1 MCEGSPVSPHT
12 VTQQMLLGTHLNAL
26 LLPVGCA
33 THVLRKCLL
42 STLLCAK
49 CLFKG
54 CVCVSVC
61 LCVWVCVCIIEGE
74 RAREPFLSYWLIME
88 DSRSCSWMQC
98 SPDATGIQMP
108 SISLL

>member
-61 LCVWVCVCIIEGE
+61 VCVCVYHRGRESE
-74 RAREPFLSYWLIME
+74 RAILV
-88 DSRSCSWMQC
+88 
-98 SPDATGIQMP
+98 
-108 SISLL
+108 LLAYNGRF

>member
-1 MCEGSPVSPHT
+1 MFPRT
-12 VTQQMLLGTHLNAL
+12 VTQRMLLGAHLKAL

-54 CVCVSVC
+54 CVCVC
-61 LCVWVCVCIIEGE
+61 VCVCVYQRGGESE
-74 RAREPFLSYWLIME
+74 RAILVLLAY
-88 DSRSCSWMQC
+88 
-98 SPDATGIQMP
+98 TGRF
-108 SISLL
+108 

>member
-1 MCEGSPVSPHT
+1 MSPHT
-12 VTQQMLLGTHLNAL
+12 VAQQMLLGAHLKAL

-54 CVCVSVC
+54 CVCVCVC
-61 LCVWVCVCIIEGE
+61 VCVCIKEGE
-74 RAREPFLSYWLIME
+74 RAREPFLSYWLILE

-98 SPDATGIQMP
+98 SPDATGTQMP
-108 SISLL
+108 SISPL

>member
-1 MCEGSPVSPHT
+1 MSPHT
-12 VTQQMLLGTHLNAL
+12 VAQQMLLGAHLKAL

-54 CVCVSVC
+54 CVCVC
-61 LCVWVCVCIIEGE
+61 VCVYQRGGESE
-74 RAREPFLSYWLIME
+74 RAILVLLAY
-88 DSRSCSWMQC
+88 
-98 SPDATGIQMP
+98 TGRF
-108 SISLL
+108 